1 MTGFFFSGA
10 GHFLSYSDKI
20 KPAYARQVC
29 AACLSFTKP
38 FFPGFGGGPAFF
50 FSMGASFG
58 MEAAPP
64 DFQLP
69 KKLETTFFRFSVNES
84 CKL

>member
-38 FFPGFGGGPAFF
+38 FFLVSAVVLRSFLAWAQALAWKPRLLIFDCRKNLKQPFFGF
-50 FSMGASFG
+50 
-58 MEAAPP
+58 
-64 DFQLP
+64 Q
-69 KKLETTFFRFSVNES
+69 
-84 CKL
+84 